1 MGQFIKIESDLA
13 GIAKITYLPITD
25 YDGSIIGHRIDYNG
39 VRALRGQ
46 RHIPRKKL
54 PKYPPPDFERLFF
67 RFTQFGGFSTFR
79 ILITFVTQDL

>member
-25 YDGSIIGHRIDYNG
+25 RIDRIDYNG

-46 RHIPRKKL
+46 WHIPSKNL
-54 PKYPPPDFERLFF
+54 P
-67 RFTQFGGFSTFR
+67 Q
-79 ILITFVTQDL
+79 